1 MTLDSSKRIV
11 FINID
16 KPPERVANYVE
27 NYTDNLI
34 SRLGLHSSSY
44 WAIDVDSEQFGSEK
58 IIQTASCV
66 VIGGLWP
73 LVLDQRCK
81 SLLLSLMSKLLKRGI
96 PLLAFG
102 TAEPML
108 LDAIGCES
116 EPYSGLLGL
125 SEIQSVNQQDMMALP
140 LTQRWGWRVSDRQA
154 INITG
159 PAQVINKTSCGE
171 PLLIRHNDFLYS
183 SSAVFGITN
192 IEMAYWVYCFPQ
204 YLKGN
209 EAAIELTQDD
219 DWGICWLRDFLQ
231 MWTNAKAK
239 IVH

>member
-11 FINID
+11 FTNID
-16 KPPERVANYVE
+16 KPPERVANYVK

-34 SRLGLHSSSY
+34 SRLGLHQSSF
-44 WAIDVDSEQFGSEK
+44 WAIDVDSGPFGSEK

-81 SLLLSLMSKLLKRGI
+81 SLLFSLMSKLLKRGI

-102 TAEPML
+102 TAEHML

-116 EPYSGLLGL
+116 EAYSGLLGL
-125 SEIQSVNQQDMMALP
+125 SEIQRVNQQDMMALP

-159 PAQVINKTSCGE
+159 PAQVLNKTSCGE
-171 PLLIRHNDFLYS
+171 PLLIRHNDFTYS

-192 IEMAYWVYCFPQ
+192 IEMVYWVYCFPQ

-231 MWTNAKAK
+231 MWGEPQTK
-239 IVH
+239 VFH